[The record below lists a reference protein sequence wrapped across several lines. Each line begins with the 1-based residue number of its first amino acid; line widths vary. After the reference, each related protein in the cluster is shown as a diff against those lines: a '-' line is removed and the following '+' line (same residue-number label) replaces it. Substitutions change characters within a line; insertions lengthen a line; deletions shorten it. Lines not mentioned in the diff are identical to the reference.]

1 MPIAEPLMKKRN
13 PLRSIALVCLLALS
27 GATALA
33 ASSRQINQTE
43 FLQRFLA
50 PDSRPLVSYRAIRRL
65 SASTR
70 GGRMQ
75 ATIEALT
82 TLDAGSQFHY
92 EIVSHEGSAL
102 IQRKVLIAALD
113 AEQRALGGGDSH
125 AAALTPDNYEFT
137 SMINDQ
143 DDLVKVDLRPRRKHV
158 MLIDGSMF
166 LRNESAELVRLE
178 GEPSR
183 RPSFWTR
190 RVHIVREYARIEG
203 VHVPVAM
210 RSTADVLIAG
220 ASTFSMTYRYT
231 EINGR
236 PVPAADNAGRDG
248 GPASTPRR

>member
-1 MPIAEPLMKKRN
+1 MRKRT
-13 PLRSIALVCLLALS
+13 PLRPVALVCLFALS

-33 ASSRQINQTE
+33 ASSRQINQAE

-50 PDSRPLVSYRAIRRL
+50 PEARPLVSYRALRKL
-65 SASTR
+65 TASTR
-70 GGRMQ
+70 GGRMS
-75 ATIEALT
+75 ATIEAVT

-92 EIVSHEGSAL
+92 EITSQEGSEL
-102 IQRKVLIAALD
+102 IQRKVLIAALET
-113 AEQRALGGGDSH
+113 EQRALSGGDSR

-137 SMINDQ
+137 SVINDQ
-143 DDLVKVDLRPRRKHV
+143 DDLVKVDVRPRRKHV

-190 RVHIVREYARIEG
+190 RVYIVREYARIEG

-220 ASTFSMTYRYT
+220 ASTFSMTYHYT

-236 PVPAADNAGRDG
+236 PVPAAENGGRDG
-248 GPASTPRR
+248 GPAPALRR